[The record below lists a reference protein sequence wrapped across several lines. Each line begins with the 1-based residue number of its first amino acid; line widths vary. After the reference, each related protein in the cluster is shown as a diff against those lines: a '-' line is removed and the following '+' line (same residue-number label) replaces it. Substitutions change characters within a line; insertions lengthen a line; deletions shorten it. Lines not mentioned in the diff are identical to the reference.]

1 MEVKLSETFNSIQG
15 EGPLQGR
22 PAFFIRLAGCN
33 LKCSFCDTPY
43 AQEGVKTDN
52 IISIPEIR
60 DQMLELAR
68 LHGNDYPFVIT
79 GGEPLLQ
86 QDDIK
91 LLLGTYF
98 ARSAKRANVW
108 FETNGTIVP
117 DKELVVKYYPKFVV
131 SPKVGH
137 TNNEALKALSLL
149 GAHFKFVIDD
159 KAGWNFK
166 IAMQFAREFDVPK
179 ERIWMQPMAADKK
192 ALSKAGEKL
201 WGMCVGCGVGYS
213 PRLHIALFGTK
224 RGI

>member
-1 MEVKLSETFNSIQG
+1 MRLSETFNSIQG

-43 AQEGVKTDN
+43 AQTGVETDN
-52 IISIPEIR
+52 IVSVVELR
-60 DQMLELAR
+60 DQMLELTR
-68 LHGNDYPFVIT
+68 LHGRDYPFVIT

-86 QDDIK
+86 QEDIK
-91 LLLGTYF
+91 LLLGNYF

-117 DKELVVKYYPKFVV
+117 DKTLIVRYRPQFVV

-137 TNNEALKALSLL
+137 TNNNALKALSELD
-149 GAHFKFVIDD
+149 AHFKFVVDD
-159 KAGWNFK
+159 KEGWNFQ
-166 IAMQFAREFDVPK
+166 IALELAFTFGIPK
-179 ERIWMQPMAADKK
+179 ERIWMQPMAKDKK
-192 ALSKAGEKL
+192 ELAKHGPKL
-201 WGMCVGCGVGYS
+201 WKQCSDFGVGYS
-213 PRLHIALFGTK
+213 PRLHTSLFGAK